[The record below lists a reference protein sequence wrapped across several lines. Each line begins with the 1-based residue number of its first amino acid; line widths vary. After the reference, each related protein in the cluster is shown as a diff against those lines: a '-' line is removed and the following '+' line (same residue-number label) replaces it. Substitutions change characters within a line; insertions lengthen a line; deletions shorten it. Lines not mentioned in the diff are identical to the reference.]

1 MDKEDAGRK
10 AGEIARTRFLQV
22 LEKKGSLEKAAL
34 RIHQGLNAKLVKVF
48 NDKEAGIVYSKP
60 LVNHQTRLRAAD
72 LVTKAMDVLPDER
85 IKMDVGGDLVDALK
99 ELNERHR
106 QRTGDDGAS
115 GEQE

>member
-34 RIHQGLNAKLVKVF
+34 RLHQGLNAKLVRVF

-60 LVNHQTRLRAAD
+60 LVDHQTRLRAAD
-72 LVTKAMDVLPDER
+72 LVTKAMDVMPSEKLDLN
-85 IKMDVGGDLVDALK
+85 IHGDLVDALRQ
-99 ELNERHR
+99 LNERHR

-115 GEQE
+115 GE